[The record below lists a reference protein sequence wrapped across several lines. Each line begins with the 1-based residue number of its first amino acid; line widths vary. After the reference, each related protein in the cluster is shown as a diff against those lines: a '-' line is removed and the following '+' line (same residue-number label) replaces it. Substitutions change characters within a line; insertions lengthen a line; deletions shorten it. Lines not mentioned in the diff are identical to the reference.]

1 MECPICLE
9 TYPEL
14 VKFPCGHGTCKI
26 CFVTYLDY
34 ISRRKPF
41 ECPICRALVKGVIIP
56 EDPEIRSVRLC
67 CSVFV
72 VCILLIL
79 LTMCF
84 ISWKMY
90 G

>member
-9 TYPEL
+9 TYPVL
-14 VKFPCGHGTCKI
+14 VKFPCGHGTCRI

-34 ISRRKPF
+34 IQRTRQF
-41 ECPICRALVKGVIIP
+41 ECPICRALVKSVYLP
-56 EDPEIRSVRLC
+56 EDPEERGIKIL

-72 VCILLIL
+72 ICIVLIL
-79 LTMCF
+79 LTMCLF
-84 ISWKMY
+84 SWKMY